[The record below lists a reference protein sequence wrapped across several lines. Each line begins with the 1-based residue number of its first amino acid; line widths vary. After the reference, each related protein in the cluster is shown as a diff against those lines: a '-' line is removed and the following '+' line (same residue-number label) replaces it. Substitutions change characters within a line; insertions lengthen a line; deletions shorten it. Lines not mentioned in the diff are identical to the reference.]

1 MPVKPPWPKEH
12 ENASPETS
20 PNPMTEREIFWPPDL
35 IMQEAMSLQGLAERL
50 ETDRENRPGVS
61 KPTTAAPVLLAL
73 ASELALKAWQCR
85 ERNGKAPDKTHDL
98 AKLFDALGD
107 DARTLLEHAM
117 PAHPDPM
124 ARFIPAYSG
133 IREALN
139 VNRKL
144 FETWRYPYEHPG
156 LVAETGAL
164 KTAFAAIVDTYWRIV
179 PPNEPVPS
187 TISPA
192 GSSSKQTLGNSRRRL
207 R

>member
-1 MPVKPPWPKEH
+1 
-12 ENASPETS
+12 
-20 PNPMTEREIFWPPDL
+20 MTKRVIFWPPDL
-35 IMQEAMSLQGLAERL
+35 IMQEAMSLQDLAERL

-73 ASELALKAWQCR
+73 ATELALKAWQCR
-85 ERNGKAPDKTHDL
+85 ERNGMAPDKTHDL
-98 AKLFDALGD
+98 AKLFDALED
-107 DARTLLEHAM
+107 DARALLEHAL

-124 ARFIPAYSG
+124 ARFIPLYSG

-164 KTAFAAIVDTYWRIV
+164 KTAFAAIVDTYWRFV
-179 PPNEPVPS
+179 PPNKSVPS
-187 TISPA
+187 TIGPA
-192 GSSSKQTLGNSRRRL
+192 GPSSKQTLGNSRSRL

>member
-1 MPVKPPWPKEH
+1 
-12 ENASPETS
+12 
-20 PNPMTEREIFWPPDL
+20 
-35 IMQEAMSLQGLAERL
+35 MSLQGLAERL
-50 ETDRENRPGVS
+50 ETDRENHPSVS

-73 ASELALKAWQCR
+73 ATELALKAWQCR

-107 DARTLLEHAM
+107 DARTLLERAM

-124 ARFIPAYSG
+124 ARLIPVYSG

-156 LVAETGAL
+156 LTAETGAL
-164 KTAFAAIVDTYWRIV
+164 KTALAAIVDTYWKFV

-187 TISPA
+187 TIVPA
-192 GSSSKQTLGNSRRRL
+192 GLGPRQTLGKSRRRQH
-207 R
+207 

>member
-1 MPVKPPWPKEH
+1 
-12 ENASPETS
+12 
-20 PNPMTEREIFWPPDL
+20 
-35 IMQEAMSLQGLAERL
+35 MQGAQRHGARQ
-50 ETDRENRPGVS
+50 D
-61 KPTTAAPVLLAL
+61 
-73 ASELALKAWQCR
+73 
-85 ERNGKAPDKTHDL
+85 HDL

-124 ARFIPAYSG
+124 ARFTPVYSG

-164 KTAFAAIVDTYWRIV
+164 KTAFAAIVDTYWRFV

-192 GSSSKQTLGNSRRRL
+192 GSSSKQTPRNNIDWYKLLDLCGYTDTPHGRMMATMLAGIAQFERDLIGELLQGPFAERSDL
-207 R
+207 Q